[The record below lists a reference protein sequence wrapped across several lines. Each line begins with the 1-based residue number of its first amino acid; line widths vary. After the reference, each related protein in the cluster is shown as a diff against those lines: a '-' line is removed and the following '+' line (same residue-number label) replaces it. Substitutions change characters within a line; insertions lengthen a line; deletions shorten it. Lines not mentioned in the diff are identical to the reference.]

1 LVADTL
7 STNETQIPLQ
17 PYQFDY
23 QQLDDR
29 WFALEKAGYISSLSY
44 LYGLLGKKE
53 CLRFAPKLFI
63 KKHLNTLINILN
75 K

>member
-1 LVADTL
+1 MSGEIVGNIKKVLE
-7 STNETQIPLQ
+7 S
-17 PYQFDY
+17 YK
-23 QQLDDR
+23 QLDDR

-44 LYGLLGKKE
+44 LYGLLGKKD